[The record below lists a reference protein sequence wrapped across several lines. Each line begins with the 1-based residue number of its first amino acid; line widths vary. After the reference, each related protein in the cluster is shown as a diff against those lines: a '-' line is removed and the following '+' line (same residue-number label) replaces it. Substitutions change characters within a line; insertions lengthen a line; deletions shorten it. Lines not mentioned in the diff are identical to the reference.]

1 MQYIASKQVSS
12 YIGVNRLKASGTSD
26 IRILRKP
33 SAPPCD
39 FCGEDFED
47 GEDAYRLAK
56 GKVHFAVPSFVPE
69 TASIFFHEECW
80 RKVALQR
87 KKGEAKQPRPEPGP

>member
-1 MQYIASKQVSS
+1 M
-12 YIGVNRLKASGTSD
+12 KASGTSD

-33 SAPPCD
+33 HTPPCD

-56 GKVHFAVPSFVPE
+56 GKVHYSVPSFVPE

-80 RKVALQR
+80 RKVALER
-87 KKGEAKQPRPEPGP
+87 KKGAAKQPRPETQT